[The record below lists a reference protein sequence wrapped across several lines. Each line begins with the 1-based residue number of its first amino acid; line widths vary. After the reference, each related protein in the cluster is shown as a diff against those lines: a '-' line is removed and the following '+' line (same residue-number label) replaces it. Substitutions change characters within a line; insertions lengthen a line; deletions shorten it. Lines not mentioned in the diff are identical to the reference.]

1 MEPIDAQKRVDFRPS
16 SREDKWVKNETGPIN
31 NLTAVVSPPLS
42 YNSVIYKSKTQ
53 VHEDTENVPLVEFEE
68 EPEAINSST
77 NEQLTIGI
85 GTALEH
91 NLERLLMEEQKPNG
105 CVENHLAESPE
116 HLEQLVSQE
125 QSLLNPEPPALRKSD
140 AKSIDLAITY
150 NAILKNLRTL
160 FEQYAKLEKSTLWTS
175 NISKMNFEDD
185 DAGFMNLKEFLLFCK
200 DHSISLSGEVKEAE
214 KQLRTLFKLICT
226 AQGVNFEKFITLLK
240 HISAQENGRIGN
252 RGLIEAAK
260 VIEQRSSTP
269 RVSPMTS
276 HVSVPISARLQR
288 HSSTLKTSH
297 LRQNSALEESEA
309 NDRFSKLTYQERLRS
324 RKSIMDT
331 GGLLINPLQ
340 VVKKNI
346 ELSVNEYEENS
357 LKRTKKMTGEPKI
370 SQKSQ
375 MGENAST
382 SMEKINEDL
391 AQKFV
396 ADRTIS
402 FDPQTKTFIAYFINR
417 DFHNIK
423 SVRSRSQSLKRGGVL
438 SYREDL
444 SSNLGKTRA
453 IQKES
458 LSGLKSQFR
467 RASSNKLTEQIEQDS
482 SRRPK
487 TSFDCSRLAI
497 ALRKPVDKSKENS
510 RINLSKNARIIQHL
524 NSKKRDIDEMRKFD
538 SYHVREQLKVKSTF
552 LRNITWQTINKM
564 KAEDLHE
571 QMNEKVVVDIQPTQK
586 LTDDTTLKYN
596 TPQTQVQYRF
606 APTQRHNLEHFI
618 NYGKIRKLPISQN
631 NSD

>member
-200 DHSISLSGEVKEAE
+200 DHSISLSCEVKEAE

-297 LRQNSALEESEA
+297 LRQNSALEELEA
-309 NDRFSKLTYQERLRS
+309 NDRFSKFTYQERLRS

-346 ELSVNEYEENS
+346 EQSINEYDENS
-357 LKRTKKMTGEPKI
+357 LKRTKQMTGEPKI

-375 MGENAST
+375 MEENAST
-382 SMEKINEDL
+382 SMDKINEDS

-402 FDPQTKTFIAYFINR
+402 FDPQTKTFISYFINR

-423 SVRSRSQSLKRGGVL
+423 SVRSRSQSLKRGVVL

-444 SSNLGKTRA
+444 SSNLRKTRA

-487 TSFDCSRLAI
+487 TSLDCSRLAI
-497 ALRKPVDKSKENS
+497 ALRKPIDKSKENS

-524 NSKKRDIDEMRKFD
+524 NAKKRDIDEMRKFD

-586 LTDDTTLKYN
+586 LTDETTLKYN
-596 TPQTQVQYRF
+596 TPQTQVQYRL